1 MWLESNGVAAD
12 DDEDDE
18 FAVAD
23 LANKKKDS
31 SKLIDQLMALAAMM
45 LIKEW

>member
-23 LANKKKDS
+23 LANKNKS
-31 SKLIDQLMALAAMM
+31 LRNLLIS
-45 LIKEW
+45 